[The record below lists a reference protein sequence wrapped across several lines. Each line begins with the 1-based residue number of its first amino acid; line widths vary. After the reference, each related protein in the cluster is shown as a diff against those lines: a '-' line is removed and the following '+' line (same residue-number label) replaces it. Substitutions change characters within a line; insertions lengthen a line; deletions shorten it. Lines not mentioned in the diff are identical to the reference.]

1 MILRSSGRPSRQ
13 GPPSHLA
20 VGSGLVW
27 LRGSC
32 GLAGSAP
39 GSPGVNGKPGS
50 RSPAPCASR
59 AGAECVCV
67 CARVCA
73 RVCMCVCVCVTRTYI
88 GWGIFFFSSALSTV
102 RTRPPTPSPP
112 ARSRSLAKARSR
124 AAARPEPCALAPLG
138 EPEKAPGLR
147 ESCASV
153 AK

>member
-13 GPPSHLA
+13 GPPSLLV
-20 VGSGLVW
+20 VGSGLEW
-27 LRGSC
+27 LRGAC

-59 AGAECVCV
+59 AGTECVCV

-73 RVCMCVCVCVTRTYI
+73 RVCMCVCVCHPHLYRV
-88 GWGIFFFSSALSTV
+88 GDFFFSSALSTV

-112 ARSRSLAKARSR
+112 ARSRSLAKAWSR
-124 AAARPEPCALAPLG
+124 AVARPEPCALAPLG